1 MEDSITDLHEALDRA
16 RNIQEELD
24 RRIFHLQTLSDLNSE
39 LCLSTRTEELLR
51 SFLLVI
57 MGALGVS
64 QGFALVYDRE
74 TKGVRTAVRGL
85 RLAGELSADAVEKLL
100 YKSFEASENR
110 SLAPMSITAI
120 TVPPE
125 VLTEAGIQIE
135 ARAGALYVI
144 DQKSL
149 GIILLGPTITGV
161 APRPEEKEL
170 LFAHAAS
177 FMLFLKNARSF
188 ETIQALN
195 DDLVRRNEEL
205 RRTITELTEARHT
218 IAMFEVARAHIR
230 SLVQR
235 ELQHVGRVNLLDL
248 GSIFLLAT
256 VLGVLF
262 NFASPHSVPLLPETL
277 FRPSSTPIEAAA
289 AKDLL
294 EAGKAV
300 LVDARPQELYAQ
312 QHIKG
317 AINVPSAL
325 FDIVH
330 MMKLGN
336 LEDEQTIIVYG
347 RTISKLYDEEVAHRL
362 RQRDHENVKV
372 LTGGLRALESLDYQ
386 VE

>member
-1 MEDSITDLHEALDRA
+1 MERSLSELHEALNNA
-16 RNIQEELD
+16 RKVQEELD
-24 RRIFHLQTLSDLNSE
+24 RRVFHLQTLSDLNSE
-39 LCLSTRTEELLR
+39 LCTSIRTDELLG

-74 TKGVRTAVRGL
+74 TKGVRAAVRGL
-85 RLAGELSADAVEKLL
+85 EWTGELSADAAEKLL
-100 YKSFEASENR
+100 YKSFGASENR
-110 SLAPMSITAI
+110 NLAPMSVTNI

-125 VLTEAGIQIE
+125 VFAEAGIQIE
-135 ARAGALYVI
+135 ARAGVLFVI
-144 DQKSL
+144 DQRSL
-149 GIILLGPTITGV
+149 GIILLGPTLTG
-161 APRPEEKEL
+161 AALPPEGKDL
-170 LFAHAAS
+170 LCAHTAS

-195 DDLVRRNEEL
+195 DNLVRRNEEL
-205 RRTITELTEARHT
+205 RRTIAELTEARHT
-218 IAMFEVARAHIR
+218 IAMFEVARARIR

-235 ELQHVGRVNLLDL
+235 ELQRVGRVNLLDL
-248 GSIFLLAT
+248 GLIFLLAT

-262 NFASPHSVPLLPETL
+262 NFASPQSVPLLPETL
-277 FRPSSTPIEAAA
+277 FRPSSTLIEAAA

-294 EAGKAV
+294 DAGKAV
-300 LVDARPQELYAQ
+300 LVDARPQELFAQ
-312 QHIKG
+312 KHING

-325 FDIVH
+325 FEIVH

-336 LEDEQTIIVYG
+336 LEEEDTIIVYG

-372 LTGGLRALESLDYQ
+372 LAGGLGAWESLAYQ

>member
-1 MEDSITDLHEALDRA
+1 MEPAIADLHEALNNA
-16 RNIQEELD
+16 RKIQEELD
-24 RRIFHLQTLSDLNSE
+24 RRVFHLQTLSDLNSE
-39 LCLSTRTEELLR
+39 LSTSIRTEELLR
-51 SFLLVI
+51 SFLLVT

-85 RLAGELSADAVEKLL
+85 DLAGELSADAVERLL
-100 YKSFEASENR
+100 YKSFDASENR
-110 SLAPMSITAI
+110 SLAPMSVTGI

-125 VLTEAGIQIE
+125 VFAEAGIQIE
-135 ARAGALYVI
+135 ARAGVLYVI
-144 DQKSL
+144 DRRSL
-149 GIILLGPTITGV
+149 GIILMGPTITGE

-170 LFAHAAS
+170 LFAHTAS
-177 FMLFLKNARSF
+177 FMVFLKNARSF

-205 RRTITELTEARHT
+205 RRTIAELTEAKHT
-218 IAMFEVARAHIR
+218 IAMFEVARARIR

-248 GSIFLLAT
+248 GLICLLAT

-262 NFASPHSVPLLPETL
+262 NFASPQSLPLLPGTL
-277 FRPSSTPIEAAA
+277 FRPSSTPIDALA
-289 AKDLL
+289 AKSLL
-294 EAGKAV
+294 DAGKAV

-312 QHIKG
+312 KHIKG

-336 LEDEQTIIVYG
+336 LEEEELIIVYG
-347 RTISKLYDEEVAHRL
+347 RTISKLYDEEVAYRL

-372 LTGGLRALESLDYQ
+372 LAGGLRAWESHSYQ